1 MVTHIIK
8 VAYRQNVT
16 GACDIAIIKDGD
28 DILSYIHVSPNGV
41 VDTNEVF
48 RPSENLT
55 KYKDINQFFDDI
67 RYQLFIRFTEENQRK
82 CLS

>member
-1 MVTHIIK
+1 MTHVIK
-8 VAYRQNVT
+8 VEYRQNPT

-48 RPSENLT
+48 RPPKNLIE
-55 KYKDINQFFDDI
+55 YKDINQFFDDI
-67 RYQLFIRFTEENQRK
+67 RYQLLIRFNEERQRK